1 LQGSNESLTSLLRKV
16 DFLFKSSYFYTYN
29 VVGLRNKDRVSV
41 ETAIVASARREIE
54 THGILG
60 LRVADV
66 AAGAN
71 YSLTQ
76 VYRYFGDRDGLLARV
91 LGDLYDEI
99 LTRAHEGFMLHMKSL
114 EVITLDDIVGSL
126 PTPNN
131 PQAMQIQEIRL
142 QILATSVKN
151 KALRERIATISQEM
165 HPRWETGLD
174 YIESKLEPGLRIDRR
189 IFSIMLI
196 VQMMYYRTLLEDV
209 GFSDDEYHDFVRD
222 KIVIK
227 SHT

>member
-1 LQGSNESLTSLLRKV
+1 M
-16 DFLFKSSYFYTYN
+16 
-29 VVGLRNKDRVSV
+29 VGLRSKDRESV
-41 ETAIVASARREIE
+41 ETAIIASARREIE
-54 THGILG
+54 TNGILG

-91 LGDLYDEI
+91 LGDVYDEI
-99 LTRAHEGFMLHMKSL
+99 LNRAHEGLMSHMRSL
-114 EVITLDDIVGSL
+114 DVITLDDLVGSL
-126 PTPNN
+126 PTPNH
-131 PQAMQIQEIRL
+131 PQAMQVQEIRL

-151 KALRERIATISQEM
+151 MALRERIEKISQDM
-165 HPRWETGLD
+165 HQQWETGLD

-189 IFSIMLI
+189 IFTIMLI
-196 VQMMYYRTLLEDV
+196 VQMMYYRTLLGDI
-209 GFSDDEYHDFVRD
+209 GFSDDDYHDFVRD

-227 SHT
+227 SDT

>member
-1 LQGSNESLTSLLRKV
+1 MN
-16 DFLFKSSYFYTYN
+16 YTYV
-29 VVGLRNKDRVSV
+29 VVGRRNKDRQAV
-41 ETAIVASARREIE
+41 EQAIIDSARREIE
-54 THGILG
+54 TNGILG

-66 AAGAN
+66 AAGAH

-99 LTRAHEGFMLHMKSL
+99 LTRAHEGYMAHMKSL
-114 EVITLDDIVGSL
+114 NEITLDDIVNSL

-131 PQAMQIQEIRL
+131 PQVMLVQEIRL

-151 KALRERIATISQEM
+151 VALRERIEDISRDMYQ
-165 HPRWETGLD
+165 RWESGLD
-174 YIESKLEPGLRIDRR
+174 YIESKLEPGLEIDRR
-189 IFSIMLI
+189 VFTIMLI
-196 VQMMYYRTLLEDV
+196 VQMMYYRTLLGDI
-209 GFSDDEYHDFVRD
+209 GFSDDEYRDFVRD

-227 SHT
+227 SLT